1 MPDLDPLI
9 VQLAAIRTD
18 RGLSQHAVAAA
29 IGGRTQSQV
38 SGIER
43 GLHSPLLSTFRRY
56 AAALGFTLQL
66 VPLPDEVPGP
76 EVSDAL
82 GG

>member
-9 VQLAAIRTD
+9 VQLAAIRVD
-18 RGLSQHAVAAA
+18 RGLSQRSVASA
-29 IGGRTQSQV
+29 IGENRQSLV
-38 SGIER
+38 SEMER
-43 GLHSPLLSTFRRY
+43 GLHEPLLSTFRRY

-76 EVSDAL
+76 EVSDAPR
-82 GG
+82 